1 MVERENIHEA
11 LGLAEVHAVAFVA
24 VAVDVV
30 DAVALVGGVAGAVVY
45 AVLVVAAV
53 VVAVAVAAEIVA
65 AVVVVANVSDRDPAT
80 QSVLHELHVQQGL
93 RACFCQQELPA
104 SAT

>member
-1 MVERENIHEA
+1 VVERENIHEA

-30 DAVALVGGVAGAVVY
+30 DAVALVGGAAGEVVY

-53 VVAVAVAAEIVA
+53 VVAVAAEIVA
-65 AVVVVANVSDRDPAT
+65 AVVVVANVSGRDPAT
-80 QSVLHELHVQQGL
+80 QSVLHVLHVQQGL
-93 RACFCQQELPA
+93 RACFYQQELPA

>member
-53 VVAVAVAAEIVA
+53 VVAVAAEIVA